1 MTHEP
6 FHPLNFPVESLTG
19 ANSGFAA
26 VLAGSKKEGPV
37 FVIPYR
43 MPSLVLLFTGE
54 FDRGVI
60 TPNQLRWRPFAIPSD
75 SVDFVRGLTTIC
87 GAGSAGKKDGFA
99 IHVYTASISMHNS
112 CLANADGDMLIVPQQ
127 GMPTCCL

>member
-1 MTHEP
+1 MSIT
-6 FHPLNFPVESLTG
+6 VS
-19 ANSGFAA
+19 
-26 VLAGSKKEGPV
+26 VLQLGMQFQCLSKATQCHNG
-37 FVIPYR
+37 
-43 MPSLVLLFTGE
+43 LLSIGE
-54 FDRGVI
+54 FDRGVV

-127 GMPTCCL
+127 GLPIIEHHLSLVTS

>member
-1 MTHEP
+1 MQFQYLSTAT
-6 FHPLNFPVESLTG
+6 ESHN
-19 ANSGFAA
+19 A
-26 VLAGSKKEGPV
+26 
-37 FVIPYR
+37 
-43 MPSLVLLFTGE
+43 LLCTGE

-127 GMPTCCL
+127 GVPNIERHFP

>member
-1 MTHEP
+1 M
-6 FHPLNFPVESLTG
+6 
-19 ANSGFAA
+19 NSDNLCA
-26 VLAGSKKEGPV
+26 
-37 FVIPYR
+37 
-43 MPSLVLLFTGE
+43 GE

-87 GAGSAGKKDGFA
+87 GAGSAGRKDGFA
-99 IHVYTASISMHNS
+99 IHVYTASVSMHNS

-127 GMPTCCL
+127 GVPTFLCQTVVTLARLWLHLPTLTTELAFASV